1 MMTLIIIFSVFI
13 LAVVVAGNYFD
24 LLTMRKE
31 RERTEGN
38 AQ

>member
-1 MMTLIIIFSVFI
+1 MTLSIIFIVFI

-24 LLTMRKE
+24 LLAMRKE
-31 RERTEGN
+31 RERTEDN